1 MALAPVNIPGST
13 PLARA
18 ARQYLDHL
26 MVERSLSVNT
36 LAAYGRDLGK
46 YLSHLEARGISS
58 PSDVTREDVAS
69 FPESLQQMAPASV
82 ARSMTSARSFHRF
95 LYEEGLTAAD
105 PAADVQPP
113 KIPQRLPQGLTVEE
127 VNLLLDVAG
136 IGEGPVP
143 LRDRALLEFLYG
155 TGARISEAVDLNIDD
170 LDTRTRQ
177 VRLFGKGRKERV
189 LPLGTYAIEALEAYL
204 VRGRPELATRGSG
217 TPAVFLNTR
226 GRKLSRQSAWGILQ
240 DVAGRAQLTTHI
252 SPHSLRHSFAT
263 HLLEGGAD
271 VRIVQEMLGH
281 SSVTTTQIYT
291 HVSRDTVREV
301 YASSHPRAIS

>member
-1 MALAPVNIPGST
+1 MVLAPVNIPGST

-26 MVERSLSVNT
+26 TVERSLSVNT

-46 YLSHLEARGISS
+46 YLSHLDGRGISS
-58 PSDVTREDVAS
+58 PQDVTREDVAS
-69 FPESLQQMAPASV
+69 FPESLQPMAPASV

-95 LYEEGLTAAD
+95 LCEEGLTATD

-113 KIPQRLPQGLTVEE
+113 KIPQRLPQALTLDE
-127 VNLLLDVAG
+127 VTSLLDVAG
-136 IGEGPVP
+136 TGEGAVP

-155 TGARISEAVDLNIDD
+155 TGARISEAVGLTIDD
-170 LDTRTRQ
+170 LDTASQ
-177 VRLFGKGRKERV
+177 YVRLFGKGRKERV
-189 LPLGTYAIEALEAYL
+189 LPLGTYAIDALEAYL
-204 VRGRPELATRGSG
+204 VRGRPALAERGNG

-226 GRKLSRQSAWGILQ
+226 GRALSRQSAWGILQ
-240 DVAGRAQLTTHI
+240 NVAVRAHLTTHI

>member
-95 LYEEGLTAAD
+95 L
-105 PAADVQPP
+105 
-113 KIPQRLPQGLTVEE
+113 
-127 VNLLLDVAG
+127 
-136 IGEGPVP
+136 
-143 LRDRALLEFLYG
+143 
-155 TGARISEAVDLNIDD
+155 
-170 LDTRTRQ
+170 
-177 VRLFGKGRKERV
+177 
-189 LPLGTYAIEALEAYL
+189 
-204 VRGRPELATRGSG
+204 
-217 TPAVFLNTR
+217 
-226 GRKLSRQSAWGILQ
+226 
-240 DVAGRAQLTTHI
+240 
-252 SPHSLRHSFAT
+252 
-263 HLLEGGAD
+263 
-271 VRIVQEMLGH
+271 
-281 SSVTTTQIYT
+281 
-291 HVSRDTVREV
+291 
-301 YASSHPRAIS
+301 

>member
-1 MALAPVNIPGST
+1 MWPPF
-13 PLARA
+13 
-18 ARQYLDHL
+18 
-26 MVERSLSVNT
+26 RSRFSGWRWV
-36 LAAYGRDLGK
+36 
-46 YLSHLEARGISS
+46 
-58 PSDVTREDVAS
+58 
-69 FPESLQQMAPASV
+69 SV

-95 LYEEGLTAAD
+95 FSDEEGLTAAD

-226 GRKLSRQSAWGILQ
+226 GRKNSCHRVLGNLARR
-240 DVAGRAQLTTHI
+240 GRTSTAHHTHI
-252 SPHSLRHSFAT
+252 SSQPATFLCHPPAGGWSGRADRPGNAGPFFRHHHADLYT
-263 HLLEGGAD
+263 RQPRHGA
-271 VRIVQEMLGH
+271 RGLCIV
-281 SSVTTTQIYT
+281 
-291 HVSRDTVREV
+291 
-301 YASSHPRAIS
+301 ASSGDLLGIVGA